1 MNDEKKLTI
10 VYSLKL
16 FRILED
22 NAIYPLYSYPNPK
35 NSKYIVWLFEDSP
48 KVKEIVQKYCKEVK
62 SKQRCT
68 DSQTSSD
75 GC

>member
-1 MNDEKKLTI
+1 MKNEKLTV

-22 NAIYPLYSYPNPK
+22 NAIYPLYAYPNPK
-35 NSKYIVWLFEDSP
+35 DNKYTVWLFEDSP
-48 KVKEIVQKYCKEVK
+48 HVKDIVQKYCKEAK
-62 SKQRCT
+62 NKQRCT